1 MMLTRRQIAF
11 DGVLLA
17 AATAGAS
24 GTLLGW
30 SDSPVRIAGGLILSM
45 FTPGYALL
53 RALFP
58 RALKATEQ
66 YALSI
71 PLSFV
76 AAIVIGATLDFTPI
90 GLSASATVALLW
102 AVTVGSLAVS
112 YVRGMGRTPRSLR
125 RRQAAQAVGSS
136 AMVLSAVLIGAAAV
150 GAAAS
155 LVEASRTTPKPF
167 TALSVDGANGVQP
180 AGTPL
185 TVTLDNEEGQ
195 SVEYDLQVTAHGA
208 ELEHVDGVQLDS
220 GKQYSLQLPVLPS
233 DDTAGADVIAY
244 RSGDPSP
251 YRLVHV
257 GPASAP

>member
-1 MMLTRRQIAF
+1 MMLTRRQMAF
-11 DGVLLA
+11 DGVLLV

-24 GTLLGW
+24 STLLGW
-30 SDSPVRIAGGLILSM
+30 ADSPVRVAGGLVLSM

-66 YALSI
+66 YALGV
-71 PLSFV
+71 PVSFV
-76 AAIVIGATLDFTPI
+76 VAIVIGATLDLTPI

-102 AVTVGSLAVS
+102 AVTVASFAVS
-112 YVRGMGRTPRSLR
+112 YVRSRGRMPRSLR
-125 RRQAAQAVGSS
+125 GHRTAPAIGPS
-136 AMVLSAVLIGAAAV
+136 AIVLSAVLIGAAAL

-155 LVEASRTTPKPF
+155 LVQASRTTPKPF
-167 TALSVDGANGVQP
+167 TALSVDGANGVQA

-185 TVTLDNEEGQ
+185 TVSLDNEEGQ
-195 SVEYDLQVTAHGA
+195 PMQYDLQVTANGA
-208 ELEHVDGVQLDS
+208 ELERVDGVQLDS
-220 GKQYSLQLPVLPS
+220 GKQYSLQLPVLPA

-244 RSGDPSP
+244 RSGDSTP

-257 GPASAP
+257 GPASAS